1 MTTNKLVE
9 YFEQVLHFVL
19 GSNSAFLFYYCSYH
33 NAMTNTLDKM
43 RRWSAWE
50 SNPGPQDGK
59 QRQIPWVMVALKGLK
74 ILLRINFSPL
84 RNQVEWNCIKK
95 RFENNGL
102 KIIESEKENLFKQ
115 NFKQMFSNRIK
126 MLKIKLQFQTEVK
139 RSHD

>member
-1 MTTNKLVE
+1 
-9 YFEQVLHFVL
+9 
-19 GSNSAFLFYYCSYH
+19 
-33 NAMTNTLDKM
+33 
-43 RRWSAWE
+43 
-50 SNPGPQDGK
+50 
-59 QRQIPWVMVALKGLK
+59 MVALKGLK